1 MYVAFISLKRWSF
14 IEPSYHKNTCI
25 AKVPY

>member
-14 IEPSYHKNTCI
+14 IKNTYV
-25 AKVPY
+25 AKAP